1 MGLGVVFQDYV
12 ESVFEYIGWFSGE
25 FVDVG
30 VWENELSKEKIESD
44 PGKISF
50 NESMSNI
57 SSLNNEDSPESHR
70 KNDAF
75 NQGTFGKINS

>member
-1 MGLGVVFQDYV
+1 MSISDSNSLQD
-12 ESVFEYIGWFSGE
+12 IKNL
-25 FVDVG
+25 
-30 VWENELSKEKIESD
+30 ENELSKEKIESD